1 MSKAMSRPSFL
12 ALSCVGAMAFAS
24 TAHAQNATQDGA
36 QGAKLGGMTV
46 TDTAIDESPI
56 KVEKAESPKYTR
68 PLLDTPQTI
77 TVIGKETIQQ
87 QNLLTLR
94 EVLSTVP
101 GITFGAGEGGFGY
114 GDRIILRG
122 QDAKNDV
129 TVDGVRSGAFLNRNE
144 VYNIEQVEVTN
155 GANSVMNGG
164 GSVAGTINLVTKRP
178 LADDQTILNAG
189 IGTDNY
195 YRATIDANKRVND
208 LIAVR
213 LNAVYHRNDVPGRD
227 VEDYERWGI
236 APAITVGIDG
246 PTSLTL
252 QGEYLD
258 DKAMPQYGIRYFPA
272 LGGIVKD
279 FDRSGYYGFAN
290 LDHQDSKTKSLQAIF
305 SHAFSDTVKIRNLTR
320 YEHIR
325 QDTVTSQP
333 NGVFCLDNGTAGGFN
348 PDTGAACTLRV
359 GSTAAGQTLTI
370 PVGYYVPTGG
380 RGNQRF
386 ITNETAYNQI
396 DLSADFDTGGIG
408 HTLVVGG
415 SALWERYD
423 QLQGSLGRTANGFDP
438 YAAPFSAPAS
448 GNGTATPTYGAGSS
462 LGFYLPLVNIADPS
476 SGIVG
481 PASTSGLARV
491 YGSNNY
497 VGPVNFILGAHN
509 VGEQTSYAAYLFDT
523 MKFTD
528 WFEIN
533 GGLRYEKVKGFNRT
547 FSYVTAPGAALGQLS
562 PPAAGATNPTYLE
575 VEDNLFSF
583 RIGAVVKPTPN
594 TSLYVAYGN
603 SKLPSKASVDG
614 SCTAA
619 NASGGG
625 GTCNVRPE
633 TTKNYE
639 IGAKADLFDKKLL
652 LTLALFRNDRDQ
664 IKVVSGDP
672 TLPDQATDGFQ
683 RVEGVSFGA
692 SGNITSNWMIS
703 ANYMYLKSRI
713 KQGVSDYC
721 LAHPGATDPAAGTCA
736 NSAAFPDPTAGY
748 SLTNTPKH
756 SGSLFTTYRFGFG
769 LELGYGLTYQGS
781 FLLNQPTLAQLV
793 ANGYVG
799 YRVPSYTIHRFMAS
813 YPITENLKAQVNV
826 QNFTNEK
833 YVTTVRNNTGNSWAQ
848 PAPTRS
854 AVFSLN
860 YMF

>member
-1 MSKAMSRPSFL
+1 MSNSHLRPSFL
-12 ALSCVGAMAFAS
+12 ALGCVGAMAFA
-24 TAHAQNATQDGA
+24 TAAHAQD
-36 QGAKLGGMTV
+36 AKLGGVTV

-178 LADDQTILNAG
+178 LADDKTVLNAG

-195 YRATIDANKRVND
+195 YRATIDANKRVNN

-227 VEDYERWGI
+227 VEDYKRWGI
-236 APAITVGIDG
+236 APAVTIGIDG

-252 QGEYLD
+252 QAEHLD
-258 DKAMPQYGIRYFPA
+258 DRAMPQYGLRYYA
-272 LGGIVKD
+272 NNGGFLKD
-279 FDRSGYYGFAN
+279 FDRSAYYGFAN
-290 LDHQDSKTKSLQAIF
+290 LDKQNSKTDSIQAIF
-305 SHAFSDTVKIRNLTR
+305 SHAFSDAVKLRNLTR

-333 NGVFCLDNGTAGGFN
+333 TGTFCLASTGLQPMDINGVS
-348 PDTGAACTLRV
+348 AACPATV
-359 GSTAAGQTLTI
+359 PA
-370 PVGYYVPTGG
+370 GYYLPTGG
-380 RGNQRF
+380 RGVERF
-386 ITNETAYNQI
+386 ISNETAYNQF
-396 DLSADFDTGGIG
+396 DLSADFATGGIQ
-408 HTLVVGG
+408 HTLVLGA
-415 SALWERYD
+415 SALWEKYR
-423 QLQGSLGRTANGFDP
+423 QTQGTLPRNADGST
-438 YAAPFSAPAS
+438 PA
-448 GNGTATPTYGAGSS
+448 
-462 LGFYLPLVNIADPS
+462 FPLVNIANP
-476 SGIVG
+476 GEVVQG
-481 PASTSGLARV
+481 PAGFT
-491 YGSNNY
+491 YGSNIY
-497 VGPVNFILGAHN
+497 TGPVNFILASKN

-523 MKFTD
+523 MKFAD
-528 WFEIN
+528 WLELN
-533 GGLRYEKVKGFNRT
+533 GGLRYEKVEGLNRS
-547 FSYVTAPGAALGQLS
+547 FSYNVTAGSPQLGQLS
-562 PPAAGATNPTYLE
+562 GVAGPFRVKNH
-575 VEDNLFSF
+575 LFSY
-583 RIGAVVKPTPN
+583 RIGAVVKPMPD

-603 SKLPSKASVDG
+603 SKLPSKSSVDG
-614 SCTAA
+614 ACSAL
-619 NASGGG
+619 
-625 GTCNVRPE
+625 TCNVKPE
-633 TTKNYE
+633 TTKTYE

-652 LTLALFRNDRDQ
+652 LTVALFRNDRDQ
-664 IKVVSGDP
+664 IKVISGDP

-683 RVEGVSFGA
+683 RVEGLSLGA
-692 SGNITSNWMIS
+692 SGNITGNWTIS
-703 ANYMYLKSRI
+703 ANYMYLKSEI

-721 LAHPGATDPAAGTCA
+721 LAHPGSVDGTAGTCA
-736 NSAAFPDPTAGY
+736 NSAAVLDPTRGY
-748 SLTNTPKH
+748 ALTNTPKH

-769 LELGYGLTYQGS
+769 LELGYGLTYQGR
-781 FLLNQPTLAQLV
+781 FLMNQPTLSQLTPGTTTPYV
-793 ANGYVG
+793 AYH
-799 YRVPSYTIHRFMAS
+799 VPSYTIHRLMIS

-833 YVTTVRNNTGNSWAQ
+833 YVTTVRNSTTQSWAQ

>member
-1 MSKAMSRPSFL
+1 MSKALSRPSFL
-12 ALSCVGAMAFAS
+12 ALSCVGAIAFAS
-24 TAHAQNATQDGA
+24 SAQAQDAA

-46 TDTAIDESPI
+46 TDTAIEESPI

-94 EVLSTVP
+94 DVLSTVP

-178 LADDQTILNAG
+178 LADDKTILNAG

-227 VEDYERWGI
+227 VEDYERWGV
-236 APAITVGIDG
+236 APAITIGIDS

-272 LGGIVKD
+272 LGGIVD
-279 FDRSGYYGFAN
+279 QFDRSGYYGFAN
-290 LDHQDSKTKSLQAIF
+290 LDRQDSKTNSLQAIF
-305 SHAFSDTVKIRNLTR
+305 SHAFSDTVKVRNLTR

-348 PDTGAACTLRV
+348 PDTGGACTQRI
-359 GSTAAGQTLTI
+359 GTTAAGETLTI
-370 PVGYYVPTGG
+370 PVGYYLPIGG

-423 QLQGSLGRTANGFDP
+423 QLQGSLGRSANGFDP
-438 YAAPFSAPAS
+438 YAAPFTAPA
-448 GNGTATPTYGAGSS
+448 TGAGAANPAYSAAAS

-481 PASTSGLARV
+481 PAATTGLARV

-497 VGPVNFILGAHN
+497 VGPVNFILGTHN

-533 GGLRYEKVKGFNRT
+533 GGVRYEKVKGFNRT
-547 FSYVTAPGAALGQLS
+547 FTYNTTGGSAQLGQIS
-562 PPAAGATNPTYLE
+562 TVGTRLE
-575 VEDNLFSF
+575 VDDNLFSF
-583 RIGAVVKPTPN
+583 RIGAVVKPTPD
-594 TSLYVAYGN
+594 TSLYVAFGN
-603 SKLPSKASVDG
+603 SKLPSKSSVDG
-614 SCTAA
+614 SCTAD
-619 NASGGG
+619 NAAGGS

-639 IGAKADLFDKKLL
+639 IGAKADLFDKQLL
-652 LTLALFRNDRDQ
+652 LTLALFRNDRNQ

-672 TLPDQATDGFQ
+672 LLPDQATDGRQ

-692 SGNITSNWMIS
+692 SGNITGNWTIS
-703 ANYMYLKSRI
+703 ANYMYLKSKI

-736 NSAAFPDPTAGY
+736 NSTTFLDPTAGY
-748 SLTNTPKH
+748 ALTNTPKH

-781 FLLNQPTLAQLV
+781 FLLNQPSLAQLV
-793 ANGYVG
+793 ANSYVG

-833 YVTTVRNNTGNSWAQ
+833 YVTTVRNNINNSWAQ

>member
-1 MSKAMSRPSFL
+1 MSKALSRPSFL
-12 ALSCVGAMAFAS
+12 ALSCVGAIAFAS
-24 TAHAQNATQDGA
+24 SAQAQDAA

-46 TDTAIDESPI
+46 TDTAIEESPI

-94 EVLSTVP
+94 DVLSTVP

-178 LADDQTILNAG
+178 LAEDKTILNAG

-227 VEDYERWGI
+227 VEDYERWGV
-236 APAITVGIDG
+236 APAITIGIDS

-272 LGGIVKD
+272 LGGIVD
-279 FDRSGYYGFAN
+279 QFDRSGYYGFAN
-290 LDHQDSKTKSLQAIF
+290 IDRQDSKTKSLQAIF
-305 SHAFSDTVKIRNLTR
+305 SHAFRDTVKVRNLTR

-348 PDTGAACTLRV
+348 PDTGGACTQRI
-359 GSTAAGQTLTI
+359 GTTAAGETLTI
-370 PVGYYVPTGG
+370 PVGYYLPIGG

-423 QLQGSLGRTANGFDP
+423 QLQGSLGRSANGFDP
-438 YAAPFSAPAS
+438 YAAPFTAPA
-448 GNGTATPTYGAGSS
+448 TGAGAANPAYNAAAS

-481 PASTSGLARV
+481 PAATTGLARV

-497 VGPVNFILGAHN
+497 VGPVNFILGTHN

-533 GGLRYEKVKGFNRT
+533 GGVRYEKVKGFNRT
-547 FSYVTAPGAALGQLS
+547 FTYNTTGGSAQLGQIS
-562 PPAAGATNPTYLE
+562 TVGTRLE
-575 VEDNLFSF
+575 VDDNLFSF
-583 RIGAVVKPTPN
+583 RIGAVVKPTPD
-594 TSLYVAYGN
+594 TSLYVAFGN
-603 SKLPSKASVDG
+603 SKLPSKSSVDG
-614 SCTAA
+614 SCTAD
-619 NASGGG
+619 NAAGGS

-639 IGAKADLFDKKLL
+639 IGAKADLFDKQLL
-652 LTLALFRNDRDQ
+652 LTLALFRNDRNQ

-672 TLPDQATDGFQ
+672 LLRDQATDGRQ

-692 SGNITSNWMIS
+692 SGNITSNWTIS
-703 ANYMYLKSRI
+703 ANYMYLKSKI

-736 NSAAFPDPTAGY
+736 NSTTFLDPTAGY
-748 SLTNTPKH
+748 ALTNTPKH

-781 FLLNQPTLAQLV
+781 FLLNQPSLAQLV
-793 ANGYVG
+793 ANSYVG

-833 YVTTVRNNTGNSWAQ
+833 YVTTVRNNINNSWAQ

>member
-1 MSKAMSRPSFL
+1 MSKALSRPSFL
-12 ALSCVGAMAFAS
+12 ALGCVGAIAFATS
-24 TAHAQNATQDGA
+24 AQAQDAA

-77 TVIGKETIQQ
+77 TVIGKETIRQ

-178 LADDQTILNAG
+178 LADDNMILNAG

-227 VEDYERWGI
+227 VEDYERWGV
-236 APAITVGIDG
+236 APAITIGIDS

-272 LGGIVKD
+272 LGGIVD
-279 FDRSGYYGFAN
+279 QFDRSGYYGFAN
-290 LDHQDSKTKSLQAIF
+290 LDRQDSKTKSLQAIF
-305 SHAFSDTVKIRNLTR
+305 SHAFSDTVKVRNLTR

-348 PDTGAACTLRV
+348 PDTGGACTQRI
-359 GSTAAGQTLTI
+359 GTTAAGETLTI
-370 PVGYYVPTGG
+370 PVGYYLPIGG

-423 QLQGSLGRTANGFDP
+423 QLQGSLGRSANGFDP
-438 YAAPFSAPAS
+438 YAAPF
-448 GNGTATPTYGAGSS
+448 TTPTTGASAANPAYNAAAS

-476 SGIVG
+476 AGIVG
-481 PASTSGLARV
+481 PAATTGLPRV

-497 VGPVNFILGAHN
+497 VGPVNFILGTHN

-533 GGLRYEKVKGFNRT
+533 GGIRYEKVKGFNRT
-547 FSYVTAPGAALGQLS
+547 FTYNTTGGSAQLGQIS
-562 PPAAGATNPTYLE
+562 TVGNRLE
-575 VEDNLFSF
+575 VDDNLFSF
-583 RIGAVVKPTPN
+583 RVGAVVKPTPD
-594 TSLYVAYGN
+594 TSLYVAFGN
-603 SKLPSKASVDG
+603 SKLPSKSSVDG
-614 SCTAA
+614 SCTADNVA
-619 NASGGG
+619 GGS

-639 IGAKADLFDKKLL
+639 IGAKADLFDKQLL
-652 LTLALFRNDRDQ
+652 LTLALFRNDRNQ

-672 TLPDQATDGFQ
+672 LLPDQATDGHQ

-692 SGNITSNWMIS
+692 SGNITSNWTIS
-703 ANYMYLKSRI
+703 ANYMYLKSKI

-736 NSAAFPDPTAGY
+736 NSTTFLDPTAGY

-781 FLLNQPTLAQLV
+781 FLLNQPSLAQLV
-793 ANGYVG
+793 ANSYVG

-813 YPITENLKAQVNV
+813 YPITENLTAQVNV

-833 YVTTVRNNTGNSWAQ
+833 YVTTVRNNTNNSWAQ